1 MRGDVWNL
9 LRDDMKV
16 EDWLA
21 QCQSVFR
28 TSSSG
33 LTHLLA
39 LCLEAQ
45 LIELK

>member
-1 MRGDVWNL
+1 MRSDVWNL

-16 EDWLA
+16 VA
-21 QCQSVFR
+21 RSVPVRFQDKR
-28 TSSSG
+28 SV